1 MFEITK
7 ILNFKIFSRLSIEEK
22 GEKGEDLCSIAK
34 LEDRPFAMNIKNAAM
49 KAGTAVLAAGMVF
62 SSVVPALAA
71 ETKTITIKGKDGQSL
86 AGKSFNVY
94 KLFTLEKSEDG
105 AYNYVVNSAYENVLK
120 EVTGKTTNSNNEMS
134 EYIDGLKNDSKA
146 LRQFSEKMRKALTDA
161 GVTPTLTKTVGNDES
176 DTATITVDGM
186 GYYLI
191 DETTNVSG
199 QNAAAS
205 LVMMDTAD
213 TNGAEITIKSTYPSV
228 TKKVQEDD
236 GNAGW
241 GDFGDYE
248 IGQTI
253 PYKYTSKVPT
263 NIADFNTYKYVFH
276 DKADA
281 CLTIDTD
288 SIKVTIGGTAV
299 DSSKYTV
306 STTPG
311 DGDTFDISF
320 TDLKTAVDGL
330 VGNEDIV
337 VTYNGKINEN
347 AANKAGR
354 ASSFENSVVLEFSN
368 DARDGGGETGST
380 GKTPEDVVTV
390 FTYKL
395 TGLKVNTDQTALKD
409 AKFHLYTDENCTKE
423 VKTTANANGTYVVN
437 NTSTATAGADIVSD
451 SNGNFV
457 IAGLDQ
463 GTYYLK
469 ETEAPTGYKTL
480 TSPLAVTITPT
491 YSTDRDSYT
500 KEAGK
505 GETILKSLSATVSG
519 GKVGGEKV
527 EADVATGNI
536 SVTVTNKKGTK
547 LPATGSV
554 MTLVM
559 LGAGIAIVYVANKK
573 RTQED

>member
-1 MFEITK
+1 
-7 ILNFKIFSRLSIEEK
+7 
-22 GEKGEDLCSIAK
+22 
-34 LEDRPFAMNIKNAAM
+34 MNIRNAAM
-49 KAGTAVLAAGMVF
+49 KAGTTVLAAGMVF
-62 SSVVPALAA
+62 SSVVPTLAA
-71 ETKTITIKGKDGQSL
+71 ETTKTITITGQGGQSL
-86 AGKSFNVY
+86 AGKTFAVY
-94 KLFTLEKSEDG
+94 KLFSLEKSSDG
-105 AYNYVVNSAYENVLK
+105 AYNYVVNSAYEDVLK
-120 EVTGKTTNSNNEMS
+120 EVTGKSTNSNNEMS

-146 LRQFSEKMRKALTDA
+146 LRQFSEKMRKALNDA
-161 GVTPTLTKTVGNDES
+161 NATPTQTKTVGKDES
-176 DTATITVDGM
+176 ASASITVDGM

-191 DETTNVSG
+191 DETTSVSG

-213 TNGAEITIKSTYPSV
+213 TDGASITIKSSYPSV

-236 GNAGW
+236 GDAGW

-253 PYKYTSKVPT
+253 PYKYTSKVPS
-263 NIADFNTYKYVFH
+263 NIADFDAYKYVFH

-281 CLTIDTD
+281 CLTIDTS
-288 SIKVTIGGTAV
+288 SIQVKIGDTVV

-306 STTPG
+306 STSPT

-320 TDLKTAVDGL
+320 ADLKTAVA
-330 VGNEDIV
+330 NIEANANIE
-337 VTYNGKINEN
+337 VTYNGKINES

-368 DARDGGGETGST
+368 DARDGGGENGST

-395 TGLKVNTDQTALKD
+395 TGSKVNTDQAKLKD
-409 AKFHLYTDENCTKE
+409 AKFHLYTDEACTKE
-423 VKTTANANGTYVVN
+423 VKTTANSNGTYVVN
-437 NTSTATAGADIVSD
+437 NASTADKGADIVSD
-451 SNGNFV
+451 TNGNFV

-463 GTYYLK
+463 GTYYLQ
-469 ETEAPTGYKTL
+469 ETEAPTGYKQL
-480 TSPLAVTITPT
+480 TAPLAITITPT

-500 KEAGK
+500 TGSGA
-505 GETILKSLSATVSG
+505 GETVLKSLSATVSG
-519 GKVGGEKV
+519 GNVGGETAQ
-527 EADVATGNI
+527 ADVATGNV

-559 LGAGIAIVYVANKK
+559 LGAGVAIVYVANKK